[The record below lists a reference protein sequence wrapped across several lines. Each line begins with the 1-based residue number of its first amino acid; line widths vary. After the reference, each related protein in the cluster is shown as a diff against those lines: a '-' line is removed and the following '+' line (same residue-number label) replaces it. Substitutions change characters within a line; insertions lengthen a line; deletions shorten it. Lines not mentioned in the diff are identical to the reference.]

1 MPIDILNNQ
10 LNSVG
15 ANVLAYGNVVTDGL
29 VMYLD
34 AGIANSYPGSGTT
47 WTDISG
53 AGNNG
58 TLNNGAV
65 FSTSN
70 GGYIQFDGTD
80 DYVNIGVDKSC
91 NRFTADFTVSTWV
104 NRSNTGGTWGNIIG
118 DYYTNST
125 GNALEWQIMISN
137 AAQLFVYN
145 VTNGYVISP
154 IASGYS
160 TNTWIN
166 VVLSRV
172 GSTITLYANS
182 NIVTSVTNTT
192 TFGSATGNLNIGID
206 GNNSS
211 EPLTG
216 NIANVLIYKNKG
228 LSTSEVLQNFNAN
241 RRRFNI

>member
-70 GGYIQFDGTD
+70 GGYIQ
-80 DYVNIGVDKSC
+80 C
-91 NRFTADFTVSTWV
+91 
-104 NRSNTGGTWGNIIG
+104 
-118 DYYTNST
+118 
-125 GNALEWQIMISN
+125 
-137 AAQLFVYN
+137 
-145 VTNGYVISP
+145 
-154 IASGYS
+154 
-160 TNTWIN
+160 
-166 VVLSRV
+166 
-172 GSTITLYANS
+172 
-182 NIVTSVTNTT
+182 
-192 TFGSATGNLNIGID
+192 
-206 GNNSS
+206 
-211 EPLTG
+211 
-216 NIANVLIYKNKG
+216 
-228 LSTSEVLQNFNAN
+228 
-241 RRRFNI
+241 